1 MQGLPAI
8 PKDTTL
14 ADQIRAEGYEE
25 LDRMKAKA
33 VELDAAGKF
42 RREEILQ
49 EAELVISRSNIEAN
63 MKQHKHRQRKQAKRE
78 QEVQEQAEM
87 SAALVARKVEAA
99 ASVQRVE
106 EKKQELVIAEIKEQ
120 EDAKAVVRA
129 AEQKLKDSKAKNIES
144 MWRSRERVAA
154 KSGAAHLALQ
164 MATALERARFQVG
177 EKQMRQEAMAV
188 RCRATEPYSATVQKS
203 LKSAARKH
211 RAERKQRDQALLD
224 AETHRLGEAEKQRQA
239 DWERLQQ
246 VRTTR
251 RQTEVSKND
260 TEASTLSV
268 QQQKKSLVLPEQI
281 APATPDI
288 QARPMFV
295 MSPPPGD
302 HHGQIQAWQDQAT
315 DWLNSKHPMP
325 KVEPDITGFR
335 ALAVTHWHHGT
346 TPARSESNIA
356 LLEKSSSQRRHVSH
370 GHEVGRQAFNT
381 GVELEKDNLIEA
393 ARGSAGSWLVESQ
406 MLSSPSKPHTTGSA
420 VEAMQD
426 AASGL
431 DDALGEYEAANNLV
445 SQMIAQKVAPLQAA
459 AAIASIQKA
468 ADKIKEVQGHMHKLV
483 APEVAAPPPEL
494 KRYSDSFY
502 LYDPPDDDCSS
513 NSEVFTDPDTQFA
526 EELWASPGQ
535 SGADELRRTTSLGS
549 TCIGDQRSG
558 PGDQRSGP
566 GRPQTA
572 AVVRSQTSS
581 SKTPS
586 PHKSVKSPTQGYSPR
601 WSSKFDSMSPAAATQ
616 LAQRRVRSV
625 FNRRKSGDK
634 VTPASFSAARAR
646 FVRVWLCPVGQLVPK
661 ERSTTQ

>member
-1 MQGLPAI
+1 MQNPRDKI
-8 PKDTTL
+8 QDTTL

-33 VELDAAGKF
+33 VELDAAGKL

-49 EAELVISRSNIEAN
+49 EAQLIISRSKVEAN
-63 MKQHKHRQRKQAKRE
+63 MKQHEHRQCKQAKRE
-78 QEVQEQAEM
+78 QAAREQTEM
-87 SAALVARKVEAA
+87 STALEARKVEAT

-129 AEQKLKDSKAKNIES
+129 AEQKLKDAKAQNIES
-144 MWRSRERVAA
+144 MWRSRERVAQ
-154 KSGAAHLALQ
+154 KSGTAQEAARLEIAV
-164 MATALERARFQVG
+164 ERAKFKVG

-203 LKSAARKH
+203 LKSAARN
-211 RAERKQRDQALLD
+211 RALERKQRDQALLD
-224 AETHRLGEAEKQRQA
+224 TETHRLGEAEKQRQA

-246 VRTTR
+246 VRTIHR
-251 RQTEVSKND
+251 HTEVSKND

-281 APATPDI
+281 TPVTPAI

-302 HHGQIQAWQDQAT
+302 HHDQVQAWQDQAT

-325 KVEPDITGFR
+325 KVESDITGFQ

-370 GHEVGRQAFNT
+370 GHEVGRQAFSK
-381 GVELEKDNLIEA
+381 GVALEKDNLIEA

-406 MLSSPSKPHTTGSA
+406 MLSSPSKPHTAGSA
-420 VEAMQD
+420 GSDVVAMQD

-431 DDALGEYEAANNLV
+431 EDALEEYEAANNLV
-445 SQMIAQKVAPLQAA
+445 TQMVAQKVAPVQAA

-502 LYDPPDDDCSS
+502 LYDLPDDNCSS
-513 NSEVFTDPDTQFA
+513 NSEVFTDLASQSA
-526 EELWASPGQ
+526 EESFGSTGQ
-535 SGADELRRTTSLGS
+535 SGADGLRRTTSLGS
-549 TCIGDQRSG
+549 TCIGDERS
-558 PGDQRSGP
+558 

-572 AVVRSQTSS
+572 AVVRSQTSNS
-581 SKTPS
+581 QTPS

-601 WSSKFDSMSPAAATQ
+601 WSSKIDSISPAAATQ

-634 VTPASFSAARAR
+634 VTPASLSVARAR
-646 FVRVWLCPVGQLVPK
+646 FVRVWLCHAGQLVPK
-661 ERSTTQ
+661 EGSTTQ